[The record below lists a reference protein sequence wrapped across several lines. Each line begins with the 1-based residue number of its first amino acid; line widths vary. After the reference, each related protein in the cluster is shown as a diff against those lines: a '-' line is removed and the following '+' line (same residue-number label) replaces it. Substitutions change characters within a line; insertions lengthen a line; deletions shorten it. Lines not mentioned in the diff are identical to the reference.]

1 MCLTAFTTGFV
12 GVVLALSTGILLA
25 SNLGWMHQAGRIG
38 CLQGWR
44 MELVKEGSGSQ
55 ESIFNGV
62 KRDASGVLWVDPRE
76 ESIWIQV
83 RIKEL
88 ALRFPSLYLR

>member
-1 MCLTAFTTGFV
+1 
-12 GVVLALSTGILLA
+12 
-25 SNLGWMHQAGRIG
+25 
-38 CLQGWR
+38 